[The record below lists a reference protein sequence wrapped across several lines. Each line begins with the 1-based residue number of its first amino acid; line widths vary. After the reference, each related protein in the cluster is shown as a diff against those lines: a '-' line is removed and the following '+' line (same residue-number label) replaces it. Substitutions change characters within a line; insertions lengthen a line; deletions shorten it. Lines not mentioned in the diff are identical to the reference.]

1 MKKTNEVT
9 ERVVKKVVEKLAEPT
24 PWEWPPQCIGFMY
37 QPVRPR
43 RSEEKFEERTRFQ
56 HQRLK

>member
-1 MKKTNEVT
+1 MKKTNGVT
-9 ERVVKKVVEKLAEPT
+9 EKVVKKVVERLAEPT

-43 RSEEKFEERTRFQ
+43 RSVEKVEESSRFRY
-56 HQRLK
+56 QRLK